1 MWSGF
6 PQLRPMA
13 TLIHDSL
20 NWYGI
25 DPFGGSVH
33 DVIGTR
39 CDPYTNALLSGGA
52 VSSLLS
58 LKFDTG
64 FGPRDRID
72 P

>member
-39 CDPYTNALLSGGA
+39 CDPYTHRCCGGDSIITA
-52 VSSLLS
+52 V
-58 LKFDTG
+58 TQ
-64 FGPRDRID
+64 I
-72 P
+72 